1 MLDSRDQYVPGT
13 SRFCFGDSPSAKREL
28 AMATE
33 AMFQKKD
40 EDDDKEIVEILAHA
54 IGKSLIEKKD
64 EFFDALH
71 RAILVC

>member
-1 MLDSRDQYVPGT
+1 
-13 SRFCFGDSPSAKREL
+13 
-28 AMATE
+28 MATE

>member
-1 MLDSRDQYVPGT
+1 MYLT
-13 SRFCFGDSPSAKREL
+13 SKTVNKTTIIPQCLVAEL